1 MLKIPR
7 FKPIVLPRHV
17 KANPGFRECKL
28 TSHTEERRALA
39 LVVGRLSFNSR
50 REIIRLRMSSF
61 L

>member
-39 LVVGRLSFNSR
+39 LVLWADYRSIHAKR
-50 REIIRLRMSSF
+50 
-61 L
+61 